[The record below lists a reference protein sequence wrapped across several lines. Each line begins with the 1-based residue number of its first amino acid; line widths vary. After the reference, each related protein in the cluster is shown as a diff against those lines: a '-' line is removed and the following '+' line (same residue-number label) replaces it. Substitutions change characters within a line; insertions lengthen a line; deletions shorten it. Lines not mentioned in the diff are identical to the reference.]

1 MKDML
6 TIRLKKKVVIKPGQP
21 LYLKDISRL
30 DSAREEIA
38 CKVKDLIIYDPQV
51 QHGSFYVIDV
61 MDVMDIIH
69 KHFPA
74 LDVRHAGPPQTLVEI
89 SGNLR
94 PPSIILVLMVMILL
108 FIGSG
113 LAIMNFHMDVSMPQV
128 HERIYYLI
136 TGEHKSSP
144 LIMQIPYSLG
154 IGIGIFVFFNRLIKK
169 RLKEEPSPLE
179 LEMFLYQ
186 ENIEQYMIDHE
197 KRKEDSGCHESV
209 P

>member
-74 LDVRHAGPPQTLVEI
+74 LECSSCGACRKHWLRSPAICSLPFDHICPDGDDSFIYRFRTGHYEFSYGCQHAP
-89 SGNLR
+89 
-94 PPSIILVLMVMILL
+94 
-108 FIGSG
+108 GS
-113 LAIMNFHMDVSMPQV
+113 
-128 HERIYYLI
+128 
-136 TGEHKSSP
+136 
-144 LIMQIPYSLG
+144 
-154 IGIGIFVFFNRLIKK
+154 
-169 RLKEEPSPLE
+169 
-179 LEMFLYQ
+179 
-186 ENIEQYMIDHE
+186 
-197 KRKEDSGCHESV
+197 
-209 P
+209 